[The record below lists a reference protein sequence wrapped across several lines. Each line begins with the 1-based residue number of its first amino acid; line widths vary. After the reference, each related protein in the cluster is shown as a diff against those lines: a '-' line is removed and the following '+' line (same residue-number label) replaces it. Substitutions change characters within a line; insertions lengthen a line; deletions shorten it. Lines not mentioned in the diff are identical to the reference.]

1 MKPIVLTFCSLF
13 STVTLHKIRT
23 FLHILDDE
31 PMKTFGSGQSSI
43 IIEHKI
49 KDFAGLRP
57 YLSSMFTPLKIAEFH
72 NCSPLLISFILNAYV
87 HVNSN
92 CHLHDFTLLKKVSSD
107 CQRP

>member
-1 MKPIVLTFCSLF
+1 
-13 STVTLHKIRT
+13 
-23 FLHILDDE
+23 
-31 PMKTFGSGQSSI
+31 MKTFGSGQSSI

-57 YLSSMFTPLKIAEFH
+57 YLSSMFTPLLAPLKIAEFH
-72 NCSPLLISFILNAYV
+72 NCSPLLISFILNASV

-92 CHLHDFTLLKKVSSD
+92 CHLHDFTLLRKVSSD